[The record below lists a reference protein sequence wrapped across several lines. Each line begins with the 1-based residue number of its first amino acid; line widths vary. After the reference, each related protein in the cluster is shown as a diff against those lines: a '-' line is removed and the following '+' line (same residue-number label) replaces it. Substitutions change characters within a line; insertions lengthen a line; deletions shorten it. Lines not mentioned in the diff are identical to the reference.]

1 MSFLEAIVLGLVQG
15 VTEFLPISSTAHLRI
30 IPAVMKMADDRHSWA
45 DPGAPASAIIQLGTM
60 LAVLLYFWRDVVSL
74 TRAFVHSLIVRRPLE
89 TEESRLAW
97 YIGGGTVPIVVAG
110 WLLEDFIKTEARSLW
125 IIAGSLIGLAL
136 VLAWAERVSA
146 LARQIND
153 LRFVDAGI
161 IGVAQALALIPGS
174 SRSGTTITAGLFLGL
189 TREAAARF
197 SFLLSIPAVAL
208 SGLYELY
215 DIRHE
220 LTAATSAPL
229 LLATGVAA
237 VSGYAAIAFLLRY
250 LRTHSTALFIGYR
263 IGLGIVLI
271 ILLLL
276 GRIE

>member
-1 MSFLEAIVLGLVQG
+1 MSYLEAIVLGLVQG

-30 IPAVMKMADDRHSWA
+30 IPAVMKTADNRHSWN
-45 DPGAPASAIIQLGTM
+45 DPGAPASAIIQLGTL
-60 LAVLLYFWRDVVSL
+60 LAVLVYFWQDVVCL
-74 TRAFVHSLIVRRPLE
+74 TRAFAHSLIVRRPQE

-97 YIGGGTVPIVVAG
+97 YIGSGTVPIVVAG
-110 WLLEDFIKTEARSLW
+110 WLFEDFIKTEARSLW

-136 VLAWAERVSA
+136 VLAWAERVSTH
-146 LARQIND
+146 ARQIND
-153 LRFVDAGI
+153 IRLLDAVI

-220 LTAATSAPL
+220 LTSATSAPL
-229 LLATGVAA
+229 LLATVVAG

-250 LRTHSTALFIGYR
+250 LKTHSTALFIGYR
-263 IGLGIVLI
+263 IALGIVLI